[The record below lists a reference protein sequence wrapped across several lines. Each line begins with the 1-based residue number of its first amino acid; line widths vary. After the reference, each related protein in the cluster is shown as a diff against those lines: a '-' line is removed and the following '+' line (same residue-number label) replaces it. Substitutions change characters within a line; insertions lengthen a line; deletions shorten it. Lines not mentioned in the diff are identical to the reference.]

1 MSESCLYWYLTEVE
15 KSVNAKLRVLTNKIF
30 LIYSLGSISVSP
42 WYVVRKSLRANCWA
56 ASFIFLISQLVDVQY
71 FDGRI
76 SIVFWF
82 LLAGL
87 KTTIDEKKLI

>member
-1 MSESCLYWYLTEVE
+1 MIID
-15 KSVNAKLRVLTNKIF
+15 KIF
-30 LIYSLGSISVSP
+30 VIRSLLIMNFRIKLLATWILLYNSFKKIYHYPLKNINEKA
-42 WYVVRKSLRANCWA
+42 YWA

-76 SIVFWF
+76 SIVFWL

-87 KTTIDEKKLI
+87 KTIIDEKKLI